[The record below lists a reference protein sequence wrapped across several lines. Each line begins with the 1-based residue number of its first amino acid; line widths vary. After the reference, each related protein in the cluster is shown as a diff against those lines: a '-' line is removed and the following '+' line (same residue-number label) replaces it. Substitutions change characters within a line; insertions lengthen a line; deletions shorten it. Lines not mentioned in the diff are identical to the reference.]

1 MPCEKLMV
9 TLQIKLYRHT
19 KMNKMR
25 IALLLLPLLVLT
37 SCGEGNATK
46 NKVSDEAVPFQV
58 ITIPTKD
65 VTAFTTYPASVEGIV
80 NSEVRAKI
88 SGYIT
93 DVLVDEGQQ
102 VKKGEVLFKLE
113 TASLSQDAAAAR
125 ANVNAAQVEV
135 DKLKP
140 LVEKNIISTVQ
151 LETAKAKLQQAQ
163 STYNGINA
171 NINYG
176 AIKSPVDGFVGSIRF
191 RRGALVSPTNQQ
203 PLTTVADISS
213 IYAYFAMNEKDYL
226 DFIQDTPGAT
236 KSDKIKN
243 LPKVNLILANGR
255 VYDEEGII
263 ETINSQVDQATG
275 AITFRAK
282 FDNPAR
288 ILSNGNSAKIQIP
301 KLFKEVI
308 VVPKESTYERQG
320 NTYVYKVA
328 KDSMA
333 VSAALTIIAEVDNL
347 YLVKSGVNV
356 GDRIVATGVNTIRG
370 ETKIAPDPVSFDSIA
385 KPIQKVFR

>member
-1 MPCEKLMV
+1 M
-9 TLQIKLYRHT
+9 IKSHYPT

-25 IALLLLPLLVLT
+25 LVVLLFPVLILS
-37 SCGEGNATK
+37 SCGEKNAGQDP
-46 NKVSDEAVPFQV
+46 SAQGPMPFQV
-58 ITIPTKD
+58 TEIPAKD
-65 VTAFTTYPASVEGIV
+65 VTSFTTYPASIEGII

-102 VKKGEVLFKLE
+102 VRKGETLFKLE
-113 TASLSQDAAAAR
+113 TQSLTQDAAAAK

-140 LVEKNIISTVQ
+140 LVEKDIISSVQ

-163 STYNGINA
+163 SSYNSINA

-176 AIKSPVDGFVGSIRF
+176 VIKSPVDGFVGSIRL

-203 PLTTVADISS
+203 PLTTVADISEVF
-213 IYAYFAMNEKDYL
+213 AYFSMNEKDYL
-226 DFIQDTPGAT
+226 DFIQDTEGEDI
-236 KSDKIKN
+236 SDKIKN
-243 LPKVNLILANGR
+243 LPKVKLILANGR
-255 VYDEEGII
+255 EYKEEGTI
-263 ETINSQVDQATG
+263 ETINSQVDAATG

-282 FDNPAR
+282 FDNPSR
-288 ILSNGNSAKIQIP
+288 ILTNGNSAKIKVP
-301 KLFKEVI
+301 KSYKDVI

-320 NTYVYKVA
+320 NTYVYKVG

-333 VSAALTIIAEVDNL
+333 VSAALTILSEVDNL
-347 YLVKSGVNV
+347 FLVSGGIEVGDKIVAVGVNKLS
-356 GDRIVATGVNTIRG
+356 GESKIVPKEV
-370 ETKIAPDPVSFDSIA
+370 PFDSII
-385 KPIQKVFR
+385 KPMQKVFR